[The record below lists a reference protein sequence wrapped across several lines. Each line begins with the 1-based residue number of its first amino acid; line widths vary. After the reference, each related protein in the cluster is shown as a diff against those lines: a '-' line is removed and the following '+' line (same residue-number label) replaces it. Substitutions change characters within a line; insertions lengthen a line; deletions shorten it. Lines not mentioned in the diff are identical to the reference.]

1 MESTTTSQK
10 VSPRLST
17 PATGRLRRSTPDWPR
32 FDSALRTDPAIV
44 SNDAPSEF
52 SHLAGLGTGR
62 RIALLAVHHVEVGG
76 VTYTGGAEK
85 YIRTVLKALL
95 ASGAEVHVGYSGTSI
110 YGDLLDRA
118 CPRTLTVERT
128 NWLDE
133 SLSGDARLSWRVVRE
148 RRRWLR
154 SCGAD
159 TVFIVQQAG
168 GGAFG
173 ASIVAARSLGMRT
186 VMSVR
191 QQPEPLPRS
200 NGVIPRLWQR
210 RLAWRRK
217 LPAHCCDSIIFNSAR
232 VADEYAFNYNWPA
245 RHFQVIPNGERAS
258 HLLRPYCGPP
268 RNIAAVGRVSHAKG
282 ADTLLEAFALFAPD
296 YPFTK
301 LAYYGDGGFITHL
314 RQKAEELNVPS
325 RVSFQGYRR
334 WRESIFPFIDICVQL
349 SRRESMSNS
358 ILEAMAYGIPCV
370 ASNVGGMPELIE
382 DGVTGI
388 LVPPDDSAA
397 AASAIRRL
405 LADPPLASAMGRAS
419 VLQVK
424 HRFNLDAVMKRT
436 VRAILG
442 S

>member
-1 MESTTTSQK
+1 METTTTKSREP
-10 VSPRLST
+10 SPPGTIRS
-17 PATGRLRRSTPDWPR
+17 GRQRRFSIDWPR
-32 FDSALRTDPAIV
+32 FETGLRTGAALRSDD
-44 SNDAPSEF
+44 SPSEF
-52 SHLAGLGTGR
+52 EHLAGIGTGR
-62 RIALLAVHHVEVGG
+62 RVVLLAVHHVEVGG

-85 YIRTVLKALL
+85 YIRTTLKALL

-118 CPRTLTVERT
+118 CPKTLTVERT

-133 SLSGDARLSWRVVRE
+133 SLSGDARLNWRVIRN

-173 ASIVAARSLGMRT
+173 ASILAARSLGMRT

-191 QQPEPLPRS
+191 QQPEPLPES
-200 NGVIPRLWQR
+200 AGIFPGLWQR
-210 RLAWRRK
+210 RLAWRGK
-217 LPAHCCDSIIFNSAR
+217 LPAHCCDAIVFNSAR

-245 RHFQVIPNGERAS
+245 RHFHVIPNGERAS

-282 ADTLLEAFALFAPD
+282 ADTLLEAFALLARDF
-296 YPFTK
+296 PFTK
-301 LAYYGDGGFITHL
+301 LAYYGDGGFINHL
-314 RQKAEELNVPS
+314 RQKADELHIGS
-325 RVSFQGYRR
+325 RVSFLGYRR

-358 ILEAMAYGIPCV
+358 VLEAMAYGIPCV
-370 ASNVGGMPELIE
+370 ASSVGGMPELIE
-382 DGVTGI
+382 DGVTGM
-388 LVPPDDSAA
+388 LVPPDDPRAA
-397 AASAIRRL
+397 AATIRRL
-405 LADPPLASAMGRAS
+405 LADPPLASAMGRAA

-424 HRFNLDAVMKRT
+424 HRFNLDEVMRRT

-442 S
+442 A